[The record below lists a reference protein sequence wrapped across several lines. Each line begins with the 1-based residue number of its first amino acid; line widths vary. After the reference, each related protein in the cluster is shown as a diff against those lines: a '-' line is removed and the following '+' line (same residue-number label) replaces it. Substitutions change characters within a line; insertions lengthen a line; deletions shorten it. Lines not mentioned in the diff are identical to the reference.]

1 MAGYALGGILT
12 GLMKG
17 YDDQNAQNQLDRYYQ
32 DYFDQRAFQR
42 RRDVAADARGQTEF
56 NDKQADRAHMLERR
70 PIEEGQKDADY
81 GLGAAIKQLQLQKGQ
96 HDFDRLP
103 ALDAQDDA
111 KFALD
116 QQAKRQSIA
125 ESGQRMSL
133 DAIKMQ
139 LDRLGLDQKRVDQAR
154 QQAQDALEQGFAAGR
169 MTGDWGHLADA
180 YNATIATTHGGAP
193 ISAITQG
200 PDGSFTVSSGS
211 GSMKFADQTHLF
223 QAIGAIVDPKLYM
236 QDLYAGLTRKDQ
248 PAAIQET
255 NAIFQRLPAREGE
268 DENARWMR
276 AYAMRSAKAGES
288 PEAAA
293 AGFYKMV
300 SGTGANSE
308 RALAAT
314 RQFMSTFYPGA
325 RGAWN
330 GGAQQPSVQ
339 PAFADPGNG
348 VAPPPRFA
356 QAVPPRAVVPRS
368 APALQAPPSRGMQ
381 SVNHGR
387 PIATAIDRDGR
398 YGPRGGRVVRYEDGT
413 VAPAN

>member
-1 MAGYALGGILT
+1 
-12 GLMKG
+12 
-17 YDDQNAQNQLDRYYQ
+17 
-32 DYFDQRAFQR
+32 
-42 RRDVAADARGQTEF
+42 
-56 NDKQADRAHMLERR
+56 
-70 PIEEGQKDADY
+70 
-81 GLGAAIKQLQLQKGQ
+81 
-96 HDFDRLP
+96 
-103 ALDAQDDA
+103 
-111 KFALD
+111 
-116 QQAKRQSIA
+116 
-125 ESGQRMSL
+125 MSL

-180 YNATIATTHGGAP
+180 YNATVAQTHGGAP

-314 RQFMSTFYPGA
+314 RQFMSTFYPGSK
-325 RGAWN
+325 GAWN
-330 GGAQQPSVQ
+330 PGAPQSSVQ
-339 PAFADPGNG
+339 PVFADPDSG

-356 QAVPPRAVVPRS
+356 QAVPPTAVVPRS

-381 SVNHGR
+381 RVNHGR
-387 PIATAIDRDGR
+387 AIATAIDRDGR

-413 VAPAN
+413 VSPAN